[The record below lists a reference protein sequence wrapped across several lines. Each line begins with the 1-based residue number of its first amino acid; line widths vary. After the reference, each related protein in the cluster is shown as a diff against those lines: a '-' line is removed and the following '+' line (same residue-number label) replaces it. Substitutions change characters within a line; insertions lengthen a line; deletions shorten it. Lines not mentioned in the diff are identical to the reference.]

1 MSAFVV
7 RHGNPTPEE
16 LAIAL
21 TVLQAAASAST
32 VEASATS
39 GKRSRWAAPVR
50 LHRPGT
56 HRFGNGAW
64 VLAQRIR

>member
-1 MSAFVV
+1 MSTFVV
-7 RHGNPTPEE
+7 RRGNPTPEE

-21 TVLQAAASAST
+21 TVLHAAAATVTEESAS
-32 VEASATS
+32 APA
-39 GKRSRWAAPVR
+39 RSRWAAPQR

>member
-1 MSAFVV
+1 MSTFVV
-7 RHGNPTPEE
+7 RRGNPTPEE

-21 TVLQAAASAST
+21 TVLHAATAASA
-32 VEASATS
+32 VEESATTRP
-39 GKRSRWAAPVR
+39 RSRWAAPPR

-64 VLAQRIR
+64 VLSQRIR